1 MQFDC
6 GVYDVVDVESVNVV
20 DVIHSSLVLV
30 FCRLGVHQGWNIE
43 ICKGTDAIRNNTF
56 SSRKVP
62 KCLLRFRRFRSRK
75 SSKRL
80 LTWGGFEWSTCN
92 RARLIFT

>member
-30 FCRLGVHQGWNIE
+30 FCRLGVHEGWNIK
-43 ICKGTDAIRNNTF
+43 IGKGTDAIRNNTF
-56 SSRKVP
+56 RSRKGP
-62 KCLLRFRRFRSRK
+62 KCLLSRFRSRK

-80 LTWGGFEWSTCN
+80 LSGGGFEWSTCN
-92 RARLIFT
+92 RARLIAT